1 MIHFTS
7 KKWFRQSPKKE
18 SFIFVKLPILSAIF
32 RFDKFLAYEKLKK
45 YLEKREVFRYN
56 SDIAFYVTTYIFLTY
71 LFTHCYIEAERK
83 PQMTIYEKA
92 GVSIATVSR
101 VLNGSNNVSEKTKK
115 KVLDVINQYE
125 YTPNAFARGLGLNTM
140 KTIGIMCADSSDP
153 YLAKAIYY
161 IEQKLRANGYDSIL
175 CCTGYDLDT
184 KASSMNL
191 LITKKVDGIILV
203 GSNFIY
209 EKEDDNKYILGAAA
223 QVPVM
228 LLNAAMDA
236 PNVYSIVSDDF
247 TSMYDAT
254 MEMIRSGVEDI
265 LYFYNSTSYSGKK
278 KLAGYRAA
286 MEEKGLLT
294 NGSFLQLYQ
303 GSHEDIPAM
312 ADQLLKLHAKG
323 ITFHGVIAADDSLAL
338 GALKYAREMKLRIP
352 EDLAII
358 GYNNSM
364 LVNCCDPELTS
375 IDNKLE
381 TLCQHLI
388 TTLMGVLGGSEMPKK
403 TVFSGELVKR
413 GTTK

>member
-1 MIHFTS
+1 
-7 KKWFRQSPKKE
+7 
-18 SFIFVKLPILSAIF
+18 
-32 RFDKFLAYEKLKK
+32 
-45 YLEKREVFRYN
+45 
-56 SDIAFYVTTYIFLTY
+56 
-71 LFTHCYIEAERK
+71 
-83 PQMTIYEKA
+83 MTIYDISEKA

-209 EKEDDNKYILGAAA
+209 EKEDDNKYILGAAG

-247 TSMYDAT
+247 TSLYDAT
-254 MEMIRSGVEDI
+254 MEMIRSVVEDI

-323 ITFHGVIAADDSLAL
+323 ITFHDSLAL